1 MGRQLGWDRYL
12 VRRGTAI
19 RLDQLPTAETSLC
32 PDKKEARKLLKQYV
46 REIDELLDT
55 FAVEEK
61 RSLLVVLQGMDAS
74 GKDGAIRKVF
84 TGVNPLHC
92 RATSFK
98 EPDAVEKAH
107 DYLWRIYAV
116 LPARGQLGIFNRSH
130 YEDVVVAAAREKHS
144 PQLIR
149 MRLQEIADIERIWA
163 ENGTVIRKFFLHVSP
178 EEQKRR
184 LQERLDNPGKHWKL
198 DESDFADRRHWNRF
212 QKIYEHAL
220 SRTSTADAPWYI
232 IPADRKWYRNIAIA
246 AIVRSTLQE
255 LRPRLPHPHIDRS
268 RFRL

>member
-1 MGRQLGWDRYL
+1 MVKQNGWDRYI
-12 VRRGTAI
+12 VRPGASI
-19 RLDQLPTAETSLC
+19 HLDQIPTDETSLC
-32 PDKKEARKLLKQYV
+32 ADKQKARQPLKQVV
-46 REIDELLDT
+46 RQIDELLT
-55 FAVEEK
+55 TVAVEEK

-116 LPARGQLGIFNRSH
+116 LPARGQLAIFNRSH

-144 PQLIR
+144 PQLIG

-163 ENGTVIRKFFLHVSP
+163 ENGTVIRKFFLHVSA

-184 LQERLDNPGKHWKL
+184 LQERLDDPDKHWKL
-198 DESDFADRRHWNRF
+198 DESDFSDRRLWPRF
-212 QKIYEHAL
+212 QQIYQEAL
-220 SRTSTADAPWYI
+220 NRTSTEYAPWYI
-232 IPADRKWYRNIAIA
+232 IPADRKWYRNVAIA
-246 AIVRSTLQE
+246 GIVLSTLRA
-255 LRPRLPHPHIDRS
+255 LRPRLPHPAVDRS
-268 RFRL
+268 RFQL